1 MPPTILALVFL
12 AVMGVAVVVFVR
24 AYLVRKDRPRHVRL
38 AILGTCIDLLGTI
51 AVVLT
56 SRVLDWTVPAAMPD
70 VARVHRVFAYVVSA
84 FLVFQAVSGAMRLK
98 AHRKAGLPF
107 LLVYVTTYALAVAAY
122 APRSL

>member
-1 MPPTILALVFL
+1 MPPTFLALVFL

-38 AILGTCIDLLGTI
+38 AIVGTAIDVFGTV

-56 SRVLDWTVPAAMPD
+56 SRVLDWDVPAELPD

-84 FLVFQAVSGAMRLK
+84 FLVFQAVSGSLHLK
-98 AHRKAGLPF
+98 LHRKTGLPF
-107 LLVYVTTYALAVAAY
+107 LVTYLVTYALAVVAY
-122 APRSL
+122 APR